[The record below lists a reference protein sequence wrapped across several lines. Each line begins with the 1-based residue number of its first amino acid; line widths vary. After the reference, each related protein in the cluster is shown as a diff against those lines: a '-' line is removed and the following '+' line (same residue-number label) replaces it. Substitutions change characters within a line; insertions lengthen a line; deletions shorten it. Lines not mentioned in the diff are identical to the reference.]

1 MSCLGV
7 DIGLEEPLPTAVRPR
22 GCRAGRREQQR
33 RRSQSTVAPREGNG
47 ESHRVDSLNTQ
58 DVIASVE
65 AAGDH
70 PEPISVTLSDEGR
83 DVALIGARRVLSTD
97 VAVYEPHPTARRS
110 LQFCDAIELI
120 GAVYDAARTRI
131 IGEMTLYGQ
140 PATGTMSMG
149 SRFSRAPPTNAT
161 FLATVDPFDCI
172 PDDTT
177 QTAHAFVALVDV
189 HRRIPRGMLWFD
201 RGDAT
206 WSTEMEMS
214 HQPGALVHHGN
225 RRIHV
230 VFVRPMN

>member
-33 RRSQSTVAPREGNG
+33 RRSQSTVALREGNG

-70 PEPISVTLSDEGR
+70 SEPISVTLSDEGR

-97 VAVYEPHPTARRS
+97 VAVYEPHVT
-110 LQFCDAIELI
+110 
-120 GAVYDAARTRI
+120 
-131 IGEMTLYGQ
+131 
-140 PATGTMSMG
+140 
-149 SRFSRAPPTNAT
+149 T

-172 PDDTT
+172 PEDTT

-206 WSTEMEMS
+206 WTNEMEMS
-214 HQPGALVHHGN
+214 HQPGA
-225 RRIHV
+225 IEQ
-230 VFVRPMN
+230 